1 MLANP
6 TRRSIVCTTHGQV
19 RLVVAFDTFVLT
31 HFGFTSTASA
41 YQVLMMASWTCNVV
55 LYSTV
60 FDVGG
65 PMMLIYST

>member
-1 MLANP
+1 MLKEMGGSHHEGEDAKDFH
-6 TRRSIVCTTHGQV
+6 VGQSHETLHRV
-19 RLVVAFDTFVLT
+19 YNTW
-31 HFGFTSTASA
+31 TASA